1 MTLLLT
7 PSAFPPSSDPTAGR
21 NPFLFSFFFLS
32 LFSGV
37 FNQTPKH
44 LEQLMELEE
53 DCNAESGNRVMETEA
68 PHWINAREQHLG
80 RLEVKTSPPPS

>member
-1 MTLLLT
+1 
-7 PSAFPPSSDPTAGR
+7 
-21 NPFLFSFFFLS
+21 
-32 LFSGV
+32 
-37 FNQTPKH
+37 
-44 LEQLMELEE
+44 MELEE